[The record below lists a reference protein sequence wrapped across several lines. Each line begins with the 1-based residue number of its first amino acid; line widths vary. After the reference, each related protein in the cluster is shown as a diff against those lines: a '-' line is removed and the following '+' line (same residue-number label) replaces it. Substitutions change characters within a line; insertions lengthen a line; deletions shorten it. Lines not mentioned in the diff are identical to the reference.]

1 MNIQDAIQAKRAME
15 EAIAVAAA
23 VEVEKF
29 KRRTGLSPKAVHV
42 NMWKADVVVEKAPR
56 YFVASVSC
64 DVSL

>member
-1 MNIQDAIQAKRAME
+1 MNIQEIRTAKRALE

-29 KRRTGLSPKAVHV
+29 KRRTGLSPQAVHV
-42 NMWKADVVVEKAPR
+42 NMWKADVVGEKEPR

-64 DVSL
+64 GVSL